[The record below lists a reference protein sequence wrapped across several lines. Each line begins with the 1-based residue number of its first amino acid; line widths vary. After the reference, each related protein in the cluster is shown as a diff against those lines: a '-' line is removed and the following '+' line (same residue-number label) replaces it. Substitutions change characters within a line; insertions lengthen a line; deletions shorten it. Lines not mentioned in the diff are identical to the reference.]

1 MEKSILDFTDNNKQ
15 ATTIQ
20 NAIRG
25 KLARNNIKNKGASK
39 IQAAIR
45 RRQTQQ
51 QFKAARM
58 INSAVQNK
66 LLQQETVRGQIKR
79 FQIEISDLDKPAA
92 RAATTQRRNE
102 RRPIVEAGLN
112 VIQKYQNKKHLS
124 YIYI

>member
-1 MEKSILDFTDNNKQ
+1 LEKSILDFTDNNKQ

-79 FQIEISDLDKPAA
+79 FQTEISDLDKPAA
-92 RAATTQRRNE
+92 RAATT
-102 RRPIVEAGLN
+102 
-112 VIQKYQNKKHLS
+112 KKDMMIIIPDRHKPG
-124 YIYI
+124 IKC